1 MEKSIFAGLTPT
13 NLRIAFQQAKESP
26 EALGAVLVIVVA
38 VIAALAFAGM
48 MTAHHLG
55 GFTARIQ
62 EDEERT
68 REEEEA
74 EEAQKAAQS
83 AEEREEREGENE

>member
-68 REEEEA
+68 REEEA